1 MPAGDGYPD
10 QATMTAMS
18 PLGAPP
24 PPTAG
29 SRHAWPPPP
38 DPSASPAAPAAEDD
52 PWASWYDKPRARQL
66 DTPSATMPRVPPSAG
81 HGSRQ
86 YDAPGYGQQD
96 GADQQYA
103 DQQYQGSQQYHGAPP
118 YAGAPPYDAAEF
130 GNGQYGTPQQYG
142 QYGGPQQQPGPPYGG
157 PQYGD
162 PQYAGPQQ
170 PSPQYG
176 GPQYGDPAFGG
187 SQYNGPQFSG
197 PPYGDPQY
205 GNPPYTDP
213 QYGGP
218 QHGGP
223 PGRIGSR
230 LSALRSRG
238 PLIPIAA
245 VSAVAIVVIVAVV
258 LANSSNNTPSQTASQ
273 GTPGSTQTAS
283 GPATG
288 SAQQAAATR
297 LSGMLK
303 QSGAYHA
310 DVNAAVGDVQS
321 CQHLGTAR
329 TAFGASARN
338 RDTLLT
344 EFRTMPGRPTLP
356 AKLVQD
362 LTGAWQASIQV
373 DNYLHSWAQDE
384 AGGCNS
390 KKVLKDS
397 NYQASLGPDG
407 TATRDKQAF
416 AKDWAPIA
424 AKYHLPA
431 YTGSQI

>member
-1 MPAGDGYPD
+1 MPAGDGYPEH
-10 QATMTAMS
+10 AATAMT

-29 SRHAWPPPP
+29 SRQAWPPPP
-38 DPSASPAAPAAEDD
+38 DASAPPGVPASEDD
-52 PWASWYDKPRARQL
+52 PWASWYDKPRGRQL

-81 HGSRQ
+81 QGARQ

-96 GADQQYA
+96 GADQQYQA
-103 DQQYQGSQQYHGAPP
+103 PQPYPGPPP
-118 YAGAPPYDAAEF
+118 YAGNPPYDAAQF
-130 GNGQYGTPQQYG
+130 GGGQYGAPQQYG

-157 PQYGD
+157 PQYAD
-162 PQYAGPQQ
+162 PQQ
-170 PSPQYG
+170 PGPQYG
-176 GPQYGDPAFGG
+176 GPQYGGPATGGPQYGDPQYGGPAFGG
-187 SQYNGPQFSG
+187 SQYGGPQ
-197 PPYGDPQY
+197 YGDPQY
-205 GNPPYTDP
+205 GNPPYADP

-218 QHGGP
+218 QNGGP
-223 PGRIGSR
+223 PGRTGSR

-245 VSAVAIVVIVAVV
+245 VSGVAIVVIVAVV
-258 LANSSNNTPSQTASQ
+258 LANSSNSTPSQTASQ

-283 GPATG
+283 GPAPG
-288 SAQQAAATR
+288 SAQQAAATQ

-321 CQHLGTAR
+321 CQHLGAAR

-338 RDTLLT
+338 RDKLLT
-344 EFRTMPGRPTLP
+344 EFRTMPGRATLP
-356 AKLVQD
+356 AALVQD

-373 DNYLHSWAQDE
+373 DNDLRNWAQDE
-384 AGGCNS
+384 AGGCNP
-390 KKVLKDS
+390 KKVFKDS
-397 NYQASLGPDG
+397 NYQASLAPDG
-407 TATRDKQAF
+407 TATRKKQEF
-416 AKDWAPIA
+416 ATDWAPIA

-431 YTGSQI
+431 YKGSQI